1 MERRLRYD
9 VRLEFN
15 DDMQRECGQNA
26 QWKQI
31 QQNTFTRWANERLK
45 LVDRHIENLQTD
57 FSDGLNLIALIETLV
72 NKKLP
77 RYNQRPQFR
86 SQKLENVSVVLDYL
100 ENIEKRRLVNIGK
113 STATILGNKRGSL
126 LLDAS
131 DIVDGKIKL
140 ILGLLW
146 TLILHYS
153 ITLPAWEIPNEKAD
167 SAKKVKPKQKLM
179 NWLQAKL
186 STQMNIGNFT
196 SDWNDGR
203 AIGAVL
209 DSCYPG
215 RDSSADRASL
225 ETSFI

>member
-1 MERRLRYD
+1 
-9 VRLEFN
+9 
-15 DDMQRECGQNA
+15 MQRECGQNA
-26 QWKQI
+26 EWKKI

-45 LVDRHIENLQTD
+45 LVQRHIDNLQTD
-57 FSDGLNLIALIETLV
+57 LTDGLNLIALIEILV

-77 RYNQRPQFR
+77 RYNHRPQFR

-100 ENIEKRRLVNIGK
+100 ENMEKIRLVNI
-113 STATILGNKRGSL
+113 
-126 LLDAS
+126 DAS

-140 ILGLLW
+140 ILGLMW

-153 ITLPAWEIPNEKAD
+153 INLPAWEIPNEKRETI
-167 SAKKVKPKQKLM
+167 KNVKPKQKLM

-186 STQMNIGNFT
+186 STQMNIVNFT

-215 RDSSADRASL
+215 RVFL
-225 ETSFI
+225 LMEII